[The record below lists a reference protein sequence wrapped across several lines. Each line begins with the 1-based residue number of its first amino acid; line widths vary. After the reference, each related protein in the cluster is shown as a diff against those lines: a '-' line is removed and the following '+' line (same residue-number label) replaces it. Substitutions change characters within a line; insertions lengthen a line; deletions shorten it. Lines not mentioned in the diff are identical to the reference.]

1 MTNRDAGE
9 VGERAEPR
17 RLLLVGDAADGVCG
31 PSGCLLP
38 AVNPAVDS
46 QASSDLQQG

>member
-1 MTNRDAGE
+1 MTNRVAGE

-38 AVNPAVDS
+38 DRHPVVTALDAPQD
-46 QASSDLQQG
+46 